1 LSPDHEYTV
10 HEVPHPDITDKDNYF
25 KSITEVSRF
34 TNPHFTRELK
44 VEVKRRAGNKCECC
58 GRSWQDVE
66 TFDDERFYFETL
78 SWQDIESLND
88 FKKLPELATKTLIG
102 YRYATITDG
111 LHKNGK
117 PRERIVQ
124 LFPETCKNCRAH
136 LSWFIGFSNLKPIKA
151 SRWFQVP
158 SQELRS
164 FRQPFGKPR
173 ISLW

>member
-1 LSPDHEYTV
+1 MSPDHEYTV
-10 HEVPHPDITDKDNYF
+10 HEVPHPDITNKDNYF

-117 PRERIVQ
+117 PRE
-124 LFPETCKNCRAH
+124 
-136 LSWFIGFSNLKPIKA
+136 PIKA